1 MTSAGLPKKN
11 CDLIYLTM
19 IYPKMSTIESWVT
32 IMRLHRKLKL
42 HNRRLNRWNFIKTGS
57 LIAILAISFM
67 IDRTYFFFPPSL
79 APVWNDM
86 WVDIIGLLAGADLI
100 LCGVLDIHVDLLV
113 KLGLGVSVAFLTALL
128 VAEFFHVFGI
138 DYFRFHPVII
148 FEIYAII
155 NLMQIAYEYQ
165 PQDDD

>member
-1 MTSAGLPKKN
+1 
-11 CDLIYLTM
+11 
-19 IYPKMSTIESWVT
+19 
-32 IMRLHRKLKL
+32 
-42 HNRRLNRWNFIKTGS
+42 
-57 LIAILAISFM
+57 
-67 IDRTYFFFPPSL
+67 
-79 APVWNDM
+79 M
-86 WVDIIGLLAGADLI
+86 WADIIGLLAGVDLI

>member
-1 MTSAGLPKKN
+1 M
-11 CDLIYLTM
+11 
-19 IYPKMSTIESWVT
+19 
-32 IMRLHRKLKL
+32 LHRKLNL
-42 HNRRLNRWNFIKTGS
+42 HSQMRKINRFNFIKTGL

-67 IDRTYFFFPPSL
+67 IDRNYFFFPPSL

-86 WVDIIGLLAGADLI
+86 WADIIGLLAGVDLI

-113 KLGLGVSVAFLTALL
+113 KLGLGVSVAYLTALL
-128 VAEFFHVFGI
+128 IAESFHVFGI
-138 DYFRFHPVII
+138 GYFRFHPVII

-165 PQDDD
+165 PQPQKNG